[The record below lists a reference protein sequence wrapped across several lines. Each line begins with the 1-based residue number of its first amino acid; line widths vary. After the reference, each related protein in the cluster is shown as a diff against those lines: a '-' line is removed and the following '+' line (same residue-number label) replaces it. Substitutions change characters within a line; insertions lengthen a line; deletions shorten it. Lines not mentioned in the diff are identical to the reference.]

1 MTIKADLHVH
11 SLASPDGRSSLAAL
25 AREARR
31 RGLGAVAV
39 TDHNLCTPLPEQA
52 DVLFIPGTEIST
64 RQGHV
69 LGLFLEQPV
78 DFAALVPGGSMPSAE
93 AAVREIRRCGG
104 LAVIAHPFES
114 ANADGAALE
123 KLPLDG
129 VECANA
135 RAAMKHRDANDRARA
150 LAARRG
156 LPQTGGSDAH
166 GADEL
171 AACWTELD
179 AGACTLPELRAALA
193 AGRSKAVFVRD
204 CRWMQ
209 KGKSQMTK
217 ARRSGSLKK
226 RLRACVYFAACVFRD
241 LRFRKER

>member
-1 MTIKADLHVH
+1 MICKADLHVH
-11 SLASPDGRSSLAAL
+11 SLASPDGRSTLGAL

-31 RGLGAVAV
+31 RGLDALAV
-39 TDHNLCTPLPEQA
+39 TDHNLCTAPPEQA

-64 RQGHV
+64 AGGHV
-69 LGLFLEQPV
+69 LGLFLERPTELP
-78 DFAALVPGGSMPSAE
+78 AEPLPTAE

-114 ANADGAALE
+114 EKADRAALE
-123 KLPLDG
+123 TLPLDG

-135 RAAMKHRDANDRARA
+135 RAAMKRRTANDEARA

-193 AGRSKAVFVRD
+193 AGRSRAVFVRD
-204 CRWMQ
+204 CRWVQ
-209 KGKSQMTK
+209 KGKSQLTK
-217 ARRSGSLKK
+217 ARRSGGLKK
-226 RLRACVYFAACVFRD
+226 RLRACVYFAVCVFRD